1 MDADVRER
9 FERIE
14 SNMLQFSEGMK
25 DFRNEFS
32 REMRDINTRLND
44 VMVNMK
50 EFAVGMKKLEE
61 AQGRTNDVL
70 HTLLDALF
78 TQRGNGHSKQQ
89 LPE

>member
-25 DFRNEFS
+25 EITAS
-32 REMRDINTRLND
+32 
-44 VMVNMK
+44 
-50 EFAVGMKKLEE
+50 MKKLEE

>member
-1 MDADVRER
+1 MDAETHER

-14 SNMLQFSEGMK
+14 ANMLQFSEGMK
-25 DFRNEFS
+25 ELS
-32 REMRDINTRLND
+32 REMKKITISI
-44 VMVNMK
+44 
-50 EFAVGMKKLEE
+50 KKLQE
-61 AQGRTNDVL
+61 AQSRTNEVL